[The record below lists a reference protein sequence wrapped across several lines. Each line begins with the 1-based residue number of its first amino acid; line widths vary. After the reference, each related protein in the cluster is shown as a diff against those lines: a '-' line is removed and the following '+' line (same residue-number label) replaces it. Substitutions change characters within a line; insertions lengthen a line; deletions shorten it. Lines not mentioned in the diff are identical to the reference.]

1 MQFRPM
7 KGAKVENAD
16 LHLLKF
22 PLYVSLKLDGIRCLV
37 KDGKA
42 LTASLKPIPNK
53 FTREFL
59 ESDPAFEGFDGE
71 LLLREPCEFNLI
83 SSAFMSQDGEPDFVY
98 HVFDLHFPGVDF
110 VSRLS
115 MLSSLSTGSGYLYGN
130 RRLKPVVHFN
140 CTCLDHLIKAEAWA
154 LEHNYEGVMLRQ
166 PDLPYKFGKASI
178 KQGHLLKRKPMDKSE
193 AIIYG
198 FEEGEENTNE
208 ATLNERGLS
217 TRSSAKEGKIPNGT
231 LGKLLVRNK
240 RFGDF
245 KIGTGKGLD
254 FPLRKAIWGDQQ
266 GYLGRIIQFSFQEM
280 GTLDKPRIPIYQN
293 FRDPADMDPELVA
306 ELRAML

>member
-7 KGAKVENAD
+7 KGEKVEND
-16 LHLLKF
+16 QLHLLKF

-42 LTASLKPIPNK
+42 LTASLKPLPNR

-59 ESDPAFEGFDGE
+59 ERPEFEGFDGE
-71 LLLREPCEFNLI
+71 LLLREPCDFNLI

-98 HVFDLHFPGVDF
+98 HVFDYHDKGSISFEA
-110 VSRLS
+110 RLA
-115 MLSSLSTGSGYLYGN
+115 
-130 RRLKPVVHFN
+130 
-140 CTCLDHLIKAEAWA
+140 CLLQDNTFEQFAHRCKRVAHVKAINMYQFHLMEFFA
-154 LEHNYEGVMLRQ
+154 LEHNYEGTMSRR

-178 KQGHLLKRKPMDKSE
+178 KQGHLLKRKPMDKAE

-198 FEEGEENTNE
+198 FEEGEQNTNE
-208 ATLNERGLS
+208 ATLNERGLT
-217 TRSSAKEGKIPNGT
+217 TRSSAKDGKVPNGT

-254 FPLRKAIWGDQQ
+254 FPLRKKIWENQEAHV
-266 GYLGRIIQFSFQEM
+266 GRIIQFSFQEM
-280 GTLDKPRIPIYQN
+280 GTIDKPRIPIFQN
-293 FRDPADMDPELVA
+293 FRDPADMDRELVD
-306 ELRAML
+306 ELRGLL

>member
-1 MQFRPM
+1 MNQFRPM

-42 LTASLKPIPNK
+42 LTASLKPIPNR

-98 HVFDLHFPGVDF
+98 HVFDLHKTFGAPF
-110 VSRLS
+110 EQRLW
-115 MLSSLSTGSGYLYGN
+115 SLQD
-130 RRLKPVVHFN
+130 RRMPERSCMVVHVRCENPQTLQRVEDF
-140 CTCLDHLIKAEAWA
+140 A
-154 LEHNYEGVMLRQ
+154 LANNYEGVMLRR

-208 ATLNERGLS
+208 ATLNERGLT

-254 FPLRKAIWGDQQ
+254 FPLRKAIWADQQ
-266 GYLGRIIQFSFQEM
+266 GYIGRIIQFSFQEM

-306 ELRAML
+306 ELRGML